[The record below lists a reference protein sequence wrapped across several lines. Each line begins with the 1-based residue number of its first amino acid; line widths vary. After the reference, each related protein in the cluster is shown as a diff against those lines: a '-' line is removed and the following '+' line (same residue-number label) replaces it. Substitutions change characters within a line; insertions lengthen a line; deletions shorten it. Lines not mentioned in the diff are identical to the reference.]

1 MKDNPD
7 PKTPRGNEEEQ
18 KEVFEF
24 NFMDMPDVQNGQTK
38 MVINFEDALKF
49 FTREK
54 DKLIEKTN
62 RTLAKAVYSVSLL
75 KDEVKRQTEKRLNA
89 EKRERELRAENRRL
103 ILRNARPIY
112 VYNITQNS
120 GNITSGSEN
129 SVTSTV
135 ADCLL

>member
-1 MKDNPD
+1 MKDDPD
-7 PKTPRGNEEEQ
+7 PKAPRGNEEEQ

-54 DKLIEKTN
+54 DELIEKTN

-75 KDEVKRQTEKRLNA
+75 KAV
-89 EKRERELRAENRRL
+89 ER
-103 ILRNARPIY
+103 
-112 VYNITQNS
+112 
-120 GNITSGSEN
+120 
-129 SVTSTV
+129 
-135 ADCLL
+135 

>member
-1 MKDNPD
+1 MKDDPD

-24 NFMDMPDVQNGQTK
+24 SFMDMPAVQGGQMI

-54 DKLIEKTN
+54 DELIEKTN
-62 RTLAKAVYSVSLL
+62 RTLAKAVYAVSLL

-135 ADCLL
+135 AESI

>member
-1 MKDNPD
+1 MKDDPD

-54 DKLIEKTN
+54 DELIEKTN

-75 KDEVKRQTEKRLNA
+75 KDEVKRQTGKRLNA

>member
-1 MKDNPD
+1 MKDDPD

-49 FTREK
+49 FTGEK
-54 DKLIEKTN
+54 DELIVKTN
-62 RTLAKAVYSVSLL
+62 RTLAKAVYSISLL

-89 EKRERELRAENRRL
+89 EKRVRELRAENLRL
-103 ILRNARPIY
+103 SLRNARPIY

-135 ADCLL
+135 TECI

>member
-1 MKDNPD
+1 MKDDPD

-49 FTREK
+49 FTKEK
-54 DKLIEKTN
+54 DELIEKTN
-62 RTLAKAVYSVSLL
+62 RTLAKAVYSISML

-89 EKRERELRAENRRL
+89 EKRVRELRAENLHL
-103 ILRNARPIY
+103 ILRNTRPIY

-135 ADCLL
+135 EDCIL

>member
-1 MKDNPD
+1 MKDDPD
-7 PKTPRGNEEEQ
+7 PKTSRGNEEEQ

-54 DKLIEKTN
+54 DELIEKTN

-103 ILRNARPIY
+103 ILRNARHIY

-135 ADCLL
+135 TECI

>member
-1 MKDNPD
+1 MKDDPG

-54 DKLIEKTN
+54 DELIEKTN

-112 VYNITQNS
+112 VYNITQNR

>member
-1 MKDNPD
+1 MKDDPD

-24 NFMDMPDVQNGQTK
+24 NFMDMPNVQNTK
-38 MVINFEDALKF
+38 MVIDFEDALKF

-54 DKLIEKTN
+54 DELIEKTN

>member
-1 MKDNPD
+1 MKDDPD

-24 NFMDMPDVQNGQTK
+24 NFMDMPNVQNTK

-54 DKLIEKTN
+54 DELIEKTN